1 MSKCHIVGNHM
12 SRLNCSVFIPRLAP
26 EGVDIVL
33 DCMCGEETNKGISLL
48 KPMGKYILYGKLTQI
63 RIARNLPAEAN
74 GKIHLVW

>member
-1 MSKCHIVGNHM
+1 MHVTLS
-12 SRLNCSVFIPRLAP
+12 NCSVIIPRLAP

-48 KPMGKYILYGKLTQI
+48 KPMGKYILYGKLTWI
-63 RIARNLPAEAN
+63 RIAKNLPAEAN